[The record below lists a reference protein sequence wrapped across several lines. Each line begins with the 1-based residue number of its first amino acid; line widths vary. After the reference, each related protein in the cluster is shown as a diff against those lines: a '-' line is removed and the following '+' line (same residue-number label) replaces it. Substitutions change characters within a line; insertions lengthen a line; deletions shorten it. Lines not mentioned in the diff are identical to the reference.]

1 MSRGKSRWPDF
12 LGVGPPRTGTTWL
25 HRTLVGR
32 VGLPLN
38 VKEINF
44 FDVYYDKGADW
55 YLSHFRRADPQLPMG
70 EVCNYFAFP
79 KARERI
85 QKHMPGCRIIVSL
98 RDPVERAY
106 SHYKLMRCRAYTK
119 AGFEEFLATRP
130 QVTGANRYAF
140 HLADWFARF
149 GRQRVLVCFYDDLKK
164 DPQAY
169 SDRISDFIGIARS
182 PLDSAE
188 GLSDSVNSFSSLPRS
203 HKLAQNA
210 RHLRVYLKRNRAY
223 RTINLLATARV
234 WEFCFGGG
242 PLYPR
247 LTPEEDAR
255 VRERFRPEVE
265 ALEDLLKLDLT
276 AWKSPARSLEQSP
289 AAEPLAAG

>member
-1 MSRGKSRWPDF
+1 MSRDKPRWPDF

-44 FDVYYDKGADW
+44 FDVYYDKGANW
-55 YLSHFRRADPQLPMG
+55 YLSHFRRADPMLPMG

-85 QKHMPGCRIIVSL
+85 QKHMPGCRVIVTL

-130 QVTGANRYAF
+130 QVNSANRYAF

-149 GRQRVLVCFYDDLKK
+149 GRQRVMVCFYDDLKK

-169 SDRISDFIGIARS
+169 SDRISDFIGIARA

-223 RTINLLATARV
+223 RTINLLGRARV
-234 WEFCFGGG
+234 WDLCFGGG
-242 PLYPR
+242 PKYPR
-247 LTPEEDAR
+247 LTAEEDAR
-255 VRERFRPEVE
+255 VRERFRPEVD
-265 ALEDLLKLDLT
+265 ALEDLLKIDLT
-276 AWKSPARSLEQSP
+276 AWKTGGAVLEQNP
-289 AAEPLAAG
+289 EPLAAD

>member
-1 MSRGKSRWPDF
+1 MTRDPNRLPDF

-25 HRTLVGR
+25 HRALVGR
-32 VGLPLN
+32 VGLPAR

-44 FDVYYDKGADW
+44 FDVYYDKGMDW
-55 YLSHFRRADPQLPMG
+55 YRSHFQHCDPALPMG

-85 QKHMPGCRIIVSL
+85 QAHMPRCKIIVSL

-119 AGFEEFLATRP
+119 AGLEDFLATRP

-149 GRQRVLVCFYDDLKK
+149 GREQVLVLLYDDLRK
-164 DPQAY
+164 DQQAY
-169 SDRISDFIGIARS
+169 FDRVCDFLGIARAS
-182 PLDSAE
+182 LAGAK
-188 GLSDSVNSFSSLPRS
+188 GLHDSVNSFSTMPRS

-210 RHLRVYLKRNRAY
+210 RHVRVYLKRNRAY
-223 RTINLLATARV
+223 RTINLLDRIGA

-242 PLYPR
+242 ELYPR
-247 LTPEEDAR
+247 LTPEQDAR
-255 VRERFRPEVE
+255 VRARFAPEVE
-265 ALEDLLKLDLT
+265 ALEELLKIDLS
-276 AWKSPARSLEQSP
+276 AWKRTSAPSVAAP
-289 AAEPLAAG
+289 AARAFAAG